1 MELPI
6 YQLDAFASAPF
17 RGNPAAIIPLEM
29 WLPDATMQAIAE
41 ENNLAETAFYVRRAE
56 GFQIRWFTPTQEVD
70 LCGHATL
77 AAAAV
82 VLEQGGSEV
91 TFDSRSG
98 KLRVTRVGDR
108 YTLDFP
114 RLPPQAA
121 LAPPGLYSALGASP
135 LAFLRSNYCFCVFPD
150 AGHIRTLEPD
160 MNALAKV
167 DCFGVIATAPGDDC
181 DFVSRMFAPAAG
193 INEDPVTGSA
203 HSALI
208 PYWAERLGKRTMF
221 ARQIS
226 KRGGELW
233 CEDRGSRVGIGGS
246 VIRYMSGRISV

>member
-6 YQLDAFASAPF
+6 FQLDAFASAPF
-17 RGNPAAIIPLEM
+17 RGNPAVIVPLDT

-41 ENNLAETAFYVRRAE
+41 ENNLAETAFYVRNPE
-56 GFQIRWFTPTQEVD
+56 GYKIRWFTPTQEVD

-82 VLEQGGSEV
+82 VLANGGAEV
-91 TFDSRSG
+91 IFDSRSG
-98 KLRVTRVGDR
+98 KLRVTRDGDR

-121 LAPPGLYSALGASP
+121 LEPPGLVAALGAVPS
-135 LAFLRSNYCFCVFPD
+135 AFLRSNYCFCVFQNE
-150 AGHIRTLEPD
+150 AHIR
-160 MNALAKV
+160 ALTPNMGALSQV
-167 DCFGVIATAPGDDC
+167 DCFGVIATAPGDEC

-208 PYWAERLGKRTMF
+208 PYWSERLGKKSML

-233 CEDRGSRVGIGGS
+233 CEDRGSRVGIGGQ
-246 VIRYMSGRISV
+246 VIRYMEGRISV

>member
-6 YQLDAFASAPF
+6 FQLDAFASAPF
-17 RGNPAAIIPLEM
+17 RGNPAAIVPLDA

-41 ENNLAETAFYVRRAE
+41 ENNLAETAFYVRNAE
-56 GFQIRWFTPTQEVD
+56 GYKIRWFTPTQEVD

-82 VLEQGGSEV
+82 VLGKGGAEV

-98 KLRVTRVGDR
+98 KLRVTRDGDR

-114 RLPPQAA
+114 RLPPQVA
-121 LAPPGLYSALGASP
+121 LEPPGLIAALGAVP
-135 LAFLRSNYCFCVFPD
+135 IEFLRSNYCFCVFKD
-150 AGHIRTLEPD
+150 EAHIRALAPD
-160 MNALAKV
+160 MSALAQV
-167 DCFGVIATAPGDDC
+167 DCFGVIATAPGDEC

-208 PYWAERLGKRTMF
+208 PYWSERLGQKTMF

-233 CEDRGSRVGIGGS
+233 CEDRVTRVGIGGH
-246 VIRYMSGRISV
+246 VIRFMEGRISV